1 MGKYIFERL
10 IHALIVLLVISIVT
24 FVIIQLAPGGPAAL
38 SDPNLTA
45 QDVARM
51 RRNMGLDQP
60 IMVQYFIWLGHVLQ
74 GDLGRSFQDGQPV
87 IELIWSRLPATLLL
101 SFAALLVALLTGIP
115 LGVIS
120 AIKPYSLTDTLISIV
135 SFVSVSIPSFWFGI
149 VLILI
154 FSVQLRM
161 LPSAGMYTVGADF
174 SIGDRLS
181 HLLMPTIVLALFLM
195 ANLSRY
201 TRTCMREVL
210 SEAYV
215 NTARSKGLKER
226 IVIYRHAFRNTLL
239 PVVTLIGLL
248 LPTLIGGA
256 AIVETIFAW
265 PGMGRLAVDSALARN
280 YPVVMGI
287 TILMSAITVFTS
299 LAVDLVYGRLDP
311 RVKLG

>member
-1 MGKYIFERL
+1 MGNYILERV
-10 IHALIVLLVISIVT
+10 IHAAIVLLVISMVT

-38 SDPNLTA
+38 NDPNLTT
-45 QDVARM
+45 QDIARI
-51 RRNMGLDQP
+51 RHTMGLDEP
-60 IMVQYFIWLGHVLQ
+60 IMVQYFNWLARVLQ

-87 IELIWSRLPATLLL
+87 IQLIWSRLPATLLL
-101 SFAALLVALLTGIP
+101 SFAALLVGLLTGIP

-120 AIKPYSLTDTLISIV
+120 ALKPYSLADTLIGLL

-149 VLILI
+149 VLILF
-154 FSVQLRM
+154 FSVQLHL
-161 LPSAGMYTVGADF
+161 LPSAGMYTVGKDF
-174 SIGDRLS
+174 SIVDRLS
-181 HLLMPTIVLALFLM
+181 HLIMPTTVLALFLM

-210 SEAYV
+210 GEWYV
-215 NTARSKGLKER
+215 VTARAKGLKER
-226 IVIYRHAFRNTLL
+226 MVIYRHAFRNTLL
-239 PVVTLIGLL
+239 PVVTLLGLL

-287 TILMSAITVFTS
+287 TIFISAVTVFTS
-299 LAVDLVYGRLDP
+299 LAVDLLYGRLDP

>member
-1 MGKYIFERL
+1 MGNYILERV
-10 IHALIVLLVISIVT
+10 IHAAIVLLVISMVT

-38 SDPNLTA
+38 NDPNLTT
-45 QDVARM
+45 QDIARI
-51 RRNMGLDQP
+51 RRTMGLDEP
-60 IMVQYFIWLGHVLQ
+60 IMVQYFNWLARVLQ

-87 IELIWSRLPATLLL
+87 IQLIWSRLPATLLL
-101 SFAALLVALLTGIP
+101 SSAALLVGLLTGIP

-120 AIKPYSLTDTLISIV
+120 ALKPYSLADTLIGLL

-149 VLILI
+149 VLILF
-154 FSVQLRM
+154 FSVQLHL
-161 LPSAGMYTVGADF
+161 LPSAGMYTVGKDF
-174 SIGDRLS
+174 SIVDRLS
-181 HLLMPTIVLALFLM
+181 HLIMPTTVLALFLM

-210 SEAYV
+210 GEWYV
-215 NTARSKGLKER
+215 VTARAKGLKER
-226 IVIYRHAFRNTLL
+226 MVIYRHAFRNTLL

-287 TILMSAITVFTS
+287 TIFISAVTVFTS
-299 LAVDLVYGRLDP
+299 LAVDLLYGRLDP